1 MLCKTA
7 KYSRTLTS
15 KRDIIL
21 DAAATLFL
29 KEGYGA
35 ASINKLITRIG
46 GSKATVYTHF
56 ENKERL
62 FEAVVE
68 SIVEEVPVFINDVQ
82 LEDVDMRDGL
92 IAISERLLEIATS
105 PRHLALAR
113 IVIAEAG
120 KFPEIGRIYYDHT
133 PRHISEV
140 LTAFLKEQAAKEGF
154 KIIRPQE
161 LVESF
166 TGMLLHHQLFRQF
179 CLGASPPAAN
189 EIRRLAVRNANMMIA
204 MLNTVPIKARP

>member
-7 KYSRTLTS
+7 TASRTLTN

-21 DAAATLFL
+21 DAAAKLFL

-35 ASINKLITRIG
+35 ASINKLITHIG
-46 GSKATVYTHF
+46 GSKATVYAYF

-62 FEAVVE
+62 FAAVVE
-68 SIVEEVPVFINDVQ
+68 SIVDEVPVFINDVQ
-82 LEDVDMRDGL
+82 LEGVEMRDGL

-113 IVIAEAG
+113 LVIAEAE
-120 KFPEIGRIYYDHT
+120 KFPEIGRIYYERAS
-133 PRHISEV
+133 RHICEV
-140 LTAFLKEQAAKEGF
+140 LTAFVKEETAKDGI

-161 LVESF
+161 MVESF
-166 TGMLLHHQLFRQF
+166 TGMVLHHQLFRQF
-179 CLGASPPAAN
+179 CLDASPPSSA
-189 EIRRLAVRNANMMIA
+189 EIRRLAVRNANLLIA
-204 MLNTVPIKARP
+204 MINTAPAGSRP